1 MEHTD
6 YQVGRVVDALGSLE
20 ILDDTLIIY
29 VTGDNG
35 GSAEGGLMG
44 TFNWMIP
51 LNGAAAIETTEFM
64 AERIEKFSTPDA
76 LNHYAVGWAHAMDT
90 PYQWVKQVASHWGGT
105 RNGTLVHWP
114 NGFSG
119 KGEIRSQFSHV
130 IDVAATV
137 LEAAG
142 LPEPA
147 FVNGIQQ
154 MPLQGRS
161 LVPTF
166 TDPAAPEF
174 RETQYFEMWANRGI
188 YHKGWTACTRHG
200 VPWVMIG
207 EHLPLDDDVWELYAP
222 DDWSQ
227 ARNLADEMPE
237 KLAELQR
244 LWLIEAVRYNVL
256 RLDDRKAE
264 RGNADIAGRPAL
276 IRGNTQLL
284 SSGMQGLGEN
294 IVVNIK
300 NKSHA
305 VTAQLLIP
313 EDAAN
318 GVIIAQGGMF
328 GGWAIYTQDGRPTY
342 YYNLLGVQ
350 PFKVQG
356 DKPIPP
362 GEHQVRMEFDYDGG
376 GLAKGGTVSLYVDG
390 EKTGE
395 GRVDRTQPAIFSP
408 DDKTDVG
415 RDRGTAVSP
424 DYTSATSAFNGRI
437 DWIQLD
443 LGEDAN
449 NPAHQISAD
458 ERFRIKMALQ

>member
-1 MEHTD
+1 M
-6 YQVGRVVDALGSLE
+6 
-20 ILDDTLIIY
+20 
-29 VTGDNG
+29 
-35 GSAEGGLMG
+35 
-44 TFNWMIP
+44 
-51 LNGAAAIETTEFM
+51 
-64 AERIEKFSTPDA
+64 
-76 LNHYAVGWAHAMDT
+76 
-90 PYQWVKQVASHWGGT
+90 
-105 RNGTLVHWP
+105 HWP
-114 NGFSG
+114 NGFSAR
-119 KGEIRSQFSHV
+119 GEIRSQFGHV
-130 IDVAATV
+130 IDVATTV

-142 LPEPA
+142 IPEPA

-200 VPWVMIG
+200 VPWVMTG

-222 DDWSQ
+222 EDWSQ

-256 RLDDRKAE
+256 PLDDRKAE
-264 RGNADIAGRPAL
+264 RGNADIAGRPTL

-284 SSGMQGLGEN
+284 YSGMHGLGEN
-294 IVVNIK
+294 LVVNIK

-305 VTAQLLIP
+305 VTAQLLVP
-313 EDAAN
+313 TDGVN

-328 GGWAIYTQDGRPTY
+328 GGWAIYATDGRLTY

-350 PFKVQG
+350 PFKIQG
-356 DKPIPP
+356 EKPIPP

-376 GLAKGGTVSLYVDG
+376 GLGRGGTISLYIDG
-390 EKTGE
+390 E
-395 GRVDRTQPAIFSP
+395 
-408 DDKTDVG
+408 
-415 RDRGTAVSP
+415 
-424 DYTSATSAFNGRI
+424 
-437 DWIQLD
+437 
-443 LGEDAN
+443 
-449 NPAHQISAD
+449 
-458 ERFRIKMALQ
+458 